1 MERLEENTKIEIKNL
16 QNCLNESEI
25 KFSDIQEQ
33 NRTLLEEKKNL
44 QEQIESYKEK
54 NNVSAFLSNC
64 FWSFNFFGWN
74 MSDF

>member
-1 MERLEENTKIEIKNL
+1 LERLEENTKIEIKNL

-64 FWSFNFFGWN
+64 F
-74 MSDF
+74 

>member
-1 MERLEENTKIEIKNL
+1 
-16 QNCLNESEI
+16 
-25 KFSDIQEQ
+25 
-33 NRTLLEEKKNL
+33 LLEEKKNL